1 MSSFSDK
8 KQKLD
13 FTKTESYSKN
23 NIDLF
28 NLKTQRSSE
37 EKSEKLQ
44 NFVFVGAVSIF
55 VIAFIAFIYA

>member
-13 FTKTESYSKN
+13 FTKTESYSKS
-23 NIDLF
+23 NIDFF

-44 NFVFVGAVSIF
+44 NFVFVVAVSIF
-55 VIAFIAFIYA
+55 VVAFIAFIYA

>member
-55 VIAFIAFIYA
+55 VVAFIAFIYA

>member
-8 KQKLD
+8 NQKLD

-23 NIDLF
+23 NPDFF

-55 VIAFIAFIYA
+55 IVAFIAFIYA

>member
-1 MSSFSDK
+1 MRSFSDK

-23 NIDLF
+23 NIDFF

-55 VIAFIAFIYA
+55 VVAFIAFIYA

>member
-13 FTKTESYSKN
+13 FTKTESYTKN
-23 NIDLF
+23 NIDFF

-55 VIAFIAFIYA
+55 VVAFIAFIYA

>member
-23 NIDLF
+23 NIDFF

-55 VIAFIAFIYA
+55 VVAFIAFIYA

>member
-13 FTKTESYSKN
+13 FTKTESYTKN
-23 NIDLF
+23 NIDFF